1 MDCSMPGLPLTS
13 WQIDG
18 EKIETVT
25 DFIFLDYKI
34 TGDYDW
40 SHEITR
46 FLLLGRKAMTNPGSI
61 LKSRDI
67 TSKKVHSQS
76 YDFSSSH
83 VQMWELDHKEGWV
96 PKNWCFQIVV
106 LEKKLESPV
115 DCKEIKPVNPKGN
128 KPWRTDAEAEATIL
142 WPTDAKNQ
150 LIGKDPDERKDWA
163 QEENRLTEDEMVGW
177 HHWLNGHEFEQTPG
191 DSEDREAWCAAA
203 HGVAKSQA

>member
-83 VQMWELDHKEGWV
+83 VQM
-96 PKNWCFQIVV
+96 
-106 LEKKLESPV
+106 
-115 DCKEIKPVNPKGN
+115 
-128 KPWRTDAEAEATIL
+128 
-142 WPTDAKNQ
+142 
-150 LIGKDPDERKDWA
+150 
-163 QEENRLTEDEMVGW
+163 
-177 HHWLNGHEFEQTPG
+177 
-191 DSEDREAWCAAA
+191 
-203 HGVAKSQA
+203 